1 MIILMKKEGEN
12 MSDKSR
18 NIIILIVILA
28 IICAFFVLKNV
39 DENKKEIK
47 ITSGLV
53 IEKNQSGKIH
63 FITIETFGEDENELN
78 KLSFEVLDEDLWSAI
93 EKNKYYFLTYSIKES
108 GSFVLEEIQENDTF
122 GKIYEKILREE
133 KEQIE
138 EEEQVEEREKFT
150 AIFPSTDRLD
160 TSDLT
165 LLDSAKVDIDNDNKE
180 EIIELYTTA
189 QRDEDGE
196 MMWDDGQKWFLLV
209 HDEDKEYILFDEY
222 VQIGTLE
229 FWVFTS
235 KNDYHILT
243 LQTGSAVLKLSDYTY
258 DIERESFVKKDIFNP
273 EFLNVIHGS
282 TIR

>member
-1 MIILMKKEGEN
+1 
-12 MSDKSR
+12 MSNKSR

-53 IEKNQSGKIH
+53 IEKNKSGKIH

-78 KLSFEVLDEDLWSAI
+78 KLSFEVPDEELWNTI

-122 GKIYEKILREE
+122 GKIYEKVLREE

-160 TSDLT
+160 TSELT
-165 LLDSAKVDIDNDNKE
+165 LLDSVKVDINNDKKE

-189 QRDEDGE
+189 QRDENGE

-209 HDEDKEYILFDEY
+209 HDGDKEYILFDEY

-282 TIR
+282 TVR

>member
-165 LLDSAKVDIDNDNKE
+165 LLDSVKVDIDNDNKE

-189 QRDEDGE
+189 QRDKKGE

-282 TIR
+282 TVR

>member
-1 MIILMKKEGEN
+1 

-165 LLDSAKVDIDNDNKE
+165 LLDSVKVDIDNDNKE

-189 QRDEDGE
+189 QRDKKGE

-282 TIR
+282 TVR

>member
-1 MIILMKKEGEN
+1 MIILIKKEGEN
-12 MSDKSR
+12 MSNKSR
-18 NIIILIVILA
+18 NIIILIIILA

-47 ITSGLV
+47 IISGLV
-53 IEKNQSGKIH
+53 VGKNQSGEIN
-63 FITIETFGEDENELN
+63 FVTIETFGEDGNELE
-78 KLSFEVLDEDLWSAI
+78 KLSFEVLDENLWNTI
-93 EKNKYYFLTYSIKES
+93 KKNKYYFLTYSVKES
-108 GSFVLEEIQENDTF
+108 GSFVLEDVQENDTF
-122 GKIYEKILREE
+122 GKIYEKVLHEE
-133 KEQIE
+133 EESVGKEEQIE
-138 EEEQVEEREKFT
+138 KREKFT

-165 LLDSAKVDIDNDNKE
+165 LLDSVKVDIDNDNKE

-189 QRDEDGE
+189 QRDKDGE

>member
-1 MIILMKKEGEN
+1 MKKEGEN

-165 LLDSAKVDIDNDNKE
+165 LLDSVKVDIDNDNKE

-189 QRDEDGE
+189 QRDKNGE

-282 TIR
+282 TVR

>member
-93 EKNKYYFLTYSIKES
+93 EKNKYYFLTYSIKER

-165 LLDSAKVDIDNDNKE
+165 LLDSVKVDIDNDNKE

-189 QRDEDGE
+189 QRDKNGE

-282 TIR
+282 TVR

>member
-165 LLDSAKVDIDNDNKE
+165 LLDSVKVDIDNDNKE

-189 QRDEDGE
+189 QRDKNGE

-282 TIR
+282 TVR

>member
-1 MIILMKKEGEN
+1 MKKEGEN

-93 EKNKYYFLTYSIKES
+93 EKNKYYFLTYSIKER

-165 LLDSAKVDIDNDNKE
+165 LLDSVKVDIDNDNKE

-189 QRDEDGE
+189 QRDKNGE

-282 TIR
+282 TVR

>member
-1 MIILMKKEGEN
+1 MKKEGEN

-165 LLDSAKVDIDNDNKE
+165 LLDSVKVDIDNDNKE

-189 QRDEDGE
+189 QRDKNGE